1 MRRRRGLTKPRP
13 TRPLVTDAEMPI
25 LLALANG
32 CNFRQ
37 IGVSLGMRAG
47 TAVQRINRL
56 RSRCKARTVAQLL
69 YRWGRGELHA

>member
-1 MRRRRGLTKPRP
+1 MPKVSRDRLNG
-13 TRPLVTDAEMPI
+13 PLVTDAEMPI

-32 CNFRQ
+32 CDFEQ
-37 IGVSLGMRAG
+37 IGKALGMRAG

-56 RSRCKARTVAQLL
+56 RSRCKARTVAELM